1 MEFLSLS
8 RRRSSA
14 RNVHSGEERGEMDVF
29 AGYESVDY
37 FRTSEHF
44 NSRNKKLIS
53 KTLMVRLTGLGVQP
67 LPQGFSLKKKG
78 GAGKGPGIGWSH
90 VQPKY
95 S

>member
-1 MEFLSLS
+1 MFSQAMKALITLEQV
-8 RRRSSA
+8 
-14 RNVHSGEERGEMDVF
+14 N
-29 AGYESVDY
+29 
-37 FRTSEHF
+37 TSMVE
-44 NSRNKKLIS
+44 KKLIS

-78 GAGKGPGIGWSH
+78 GAGKGPGIGWSR

>member
-1 MEFLSLS
+1 MFSQAMKALITLEQV
-8 RRRSSA
+8 
-14 RNVHSGEERGEMDVF
+14 N
-29 AGYESVDY
+29 
-37 FRTSEHF
+37 TSMVE
-44 NSRNKKLIS
+44 KKLIS